1 MEITLKRRGVVIICG
16 PTTTGKSG
24 VASRICKQCKKN
36 SIKFELISYDDISC
50 SKRKVVDRIFK
61 FQTEIKKAIANLGER
76 SLIVIEVP
84 FVQNEQLSSLM
95 AAVRILGGPKLQITL
110 LEMNLN
116 FELHINFWKNRVRGE
131 KPSLRALKKERALFE
146 KVLETKEYAHFAYVY
161 VLNEPNVECRFI
173 GES

>member
-16 PTTTGKSG
+16 PTTTGKSS
-24 VASRICKQCKKN
+24 VANRICKQCKKN
-36 SIKFELISYDDISC
+36 SIKFELISYDDISF

-110 LEMNLN
+110 
-116 FELHINFWKNRVRGE
+116 FIR
-131 KPSLRALKKERALFE
+131 
-146 KVLETKEYAHFAYVY
+146 
-161 VLNEPNVECRFI
+161 NEPKF
-173 GES
+173 